1 MEDEQLFQ
9 TGDGSILQKAEAAEL
24 FGGEQALMEL
34 VEDGEVSLYEGD
46 SLPTSQQQESQ
57 EEDGMEQVSQG
68 YLKFYSFEFRFKR
81 TCLAMSRCV
90 MRANRSL
97 SLTFERVKKR
107 TE

>member
-34 VEDGEVSLYEGD
+34 VDDGEVSLYEGD

-57 EEDGMEQVSQG
+57 EEEFFLDESAVYITGDGSVFSATEVTDIFGSAAAVQELIEDGEIKKKM
-68 YLKFYSFEFRFKR
+68 
-81 TCLAMSRCV
+81 M
-90 MRANRSL
+90 
-97 SLTFERVKKR
+97 VK
-107 TE
+107 